1 MGVLDTETEFCKH
14 LESQPG
20 KPLKVASWGGIV
32 MCHEAFD
39 SSYNRIQ
46 WWFIGFVQN
55 GSNVEVHYQLA
66 DTDRETNPK
75 KFTLLGE
82 IYPTYEEPYCLS
94 DDPTL
99 KDRRVRVVNM
109 SSRTG
114 FLMLAY
120 KGPKADTAAQKDAHR
135 LRHAVYKARGWC
147 PANCFAC
154 RSGGRR
160 LSNAQ
165 RLTARMAR
173 ATAHWQ

>member
-46 WWFIGFVQN
+46 WWFIGFVQT

-66 DTDRETNPK
+66 HTDSEINPK

-82 IYPTYEEPYCLS
+82 IYPTYE
-94 DDPTL
+94 DPTGQAL
-99 KDRRVRVVNM
+99 RGDPTFKDRCVRVV
-109 SSRTG
+109 SISGTDWKRW
-114 FLMLAY
+114 LMLAY
-120 KGPKADTAAQKDAHR
+120 KGAKPKADAAALKDVQR
-135 LRHAVYKARGWC
+135 LRLAVHKAR
-147 PANCFAC
+147 
-154 RSGGRR
+154 
-160 LSNAQ
+160 
-165 RLTARMAR
+165 TARHKAKTAR
-173 ATAHWQ
+173 RKSRHSQ